1 MRTSLL
7 VACLAGA
14 PAVALA
20 QGLFKRADPLDVT
33 ITTGL
38 GALLKDRDSTA
49 RVLHGAE
56 LAYKDSTGKIVKL
69 AVNLRTRGH
78 FRRQTRNCDFPPIRV
93 EITKAAAKNTLFD
106 GHRKLKLT
114 TNCRAGSS
122 DYEQY
127 ILQEYAV
134 YRMFQALTP
143 WSYRTRLAHVAYA
156 DSTGKAKPSESWAFF
171 VEDEGDL
178 ADRRNTKKLETKGA
192 YFDDLEVEQMGR
204 VQLFQWM
211 IGNTDWSVS
220 GLHNITLLS
229 DSSNVVRPVPFD
241 FDWSGAVNTRYSFPD
256 KSLPIRTV
264 TERLWRGDCR
274 DAAAHGVIID
284 QFKARRA
291 AMDSAITGLT
301 ALKPGVRDRMLK
313 YLGEAWSDMDKP
325 ARLAADFKR
334 DCRDRN

>member
-7 VACLAGA
+7 VVCLAGA

-20 QGLFKRADPLDVT
+20 QGLFKRAEPLDIT

-38 GALLKDRDSTA
+38 GALLKDRDSTD

-56 LAYKDSTGKIVKL
+56 LAYKDSTGQVVKV
-69 AVNLRTRGH
+69 AVSLRTRGH
-78 FRRQTRNCDFPPIRV
+78 FRRQTRNCDFPPLRV
-93 EITKAAAKNTLFD
+93 EVSKAAATNTLFE
-106 GHRKLKLT
+106 GNRKLKLT

-143 WSYRTRLAHVAYA
+143 WSYRTRLAHVAYV
-156 DSTGKAKPSESWAFF
+156 DSAGKAKPSQSWAFF
-171 VEDEGDL
+171 VEDDGDL
-178 ADRRNTKKLETKGA
+178 ADRRRTKKVETKGA
-192 YFDDLEVEQMGR
+192 YFDDLESGQFGR

-211 IGNTDWSVS
+211 VGNTDWSVS

-229 DSSNVVRPVPFD
+229 DSSHIVHPVPFD

-264 TERLWRGDCR
+264 TDRLWRGDCR
-274 DAAAHGVIID
+274 EAAAHELVFT

-291 AMDSAITGLT
+291 AMDSAITDIA
-301 ALKPGVRDRMLK
+301 ALKPGVRDRMLR

-325 ARLAADFKR
+325 ARLADAFKR